1 MYNNYNLEVSKIF
14 KGAEKLMMELNHSY
28 VGTEHLLLSMLKN
41 NEEIKDLLNR
51 YCLTYDDFLD
61 ELQLLVKEETS
72 KKSTW

>member
-51 YCLTYDDFLD
+51 YCL
-61 ELQLLVKEETS
+61 
-72 KKSTW
+72 